1 MLSKLRIA
9 ALTVKLASLLLM
21 GSEAVRPAY
30 AEGAAEPRVLNV
42 DQMNRRQFR
51 ELLKTLPDATLIELK
66 GERITAAELRANV
79 RVSNDAA
86 HSRMQQMMP
95 TDQSIA
101 RQAEVKLQ
109 VRRAEF
115 LRQAQAKLEA
125 ENARAQAELARLRP
139 VAAIEQEAA
148 ELWQRAKSASAEERR
163 RIDERAAQI
172 LNNLERIQ

>member
-1 MLSKLRIA
+1 MLSKLGIA
-9 ALTVKLASLLLM
+9 ALTGTLAVLRLM

-66 GERITAAELRANV
+66 GERITAAELRANM
-79 RVSNDAA
+79 RVSYDAA
-86 HSRMQQMMP
+86 RDRMQQMVP
-95 TDQSIA
+95 TDQFG

-115 LRQAQAKLEA
+115 LRQTRSKLEA
-125 ENARAQAELARLRP
+125 ENARAQAKLAPLRAL
-139 VAAIEQEAA
+139 AAIEQEAA
-148 ELWQRAKSASAEERR
+148 ELWQRAKGASAEERQ
-163 RIDERAAQI
+163 RIDERAAQ
-172 LNNLERIQ
+172 LLKDLEQIH